1 MKLKRNTVSL
11 YDNKYA
17 TWLYTAACAFHS
29 TGDHIQLQKK
39 LLDPKLQTITPDVEF
54 LELFSGVVG
63 SKWSSLAC
71 LLSLTS
77 EEIEEVKTEEEDQ
90 ALLMLKKWSSKEGAT
105 YGQLCNKLKT
115 ISLFQ
120 YNAPKPKVLSSIPS
134 TPTPAKKNTINIKKF
149 LLVQLLLISFGC
161 LLFFILYGYS

>member
-1 MKLKRNTVSL
+1 MRLKRNTVSQYIKDTNGL
-11 YDNKYA
+11 WMLIHFTD
-17 TWLYTAACAFHS
+17 
-29 TGDHIQLQKK
+29 DHIQLQKK
-39 LLDPKLQTITPDVEF
+39 LLDPRLQTITPDVEF
-54 LELFSGVVG
+54 LELLARVVG

-120 YNAPKPKVLSSIPS
+120 YV
-134 TPTPAKKNTINIKKF
+134 
-149 LLVQLLLISFGC
+149 
-161 LLFFILYGYS
+161 